1 MKKKISIVT
10 PTYNEE
16 ENIEKLCSSIAIEM
30 ALYDYEYEHII
41 IDNHSTDKTVEKIKK
56 IAFSDKKVKL
66 IVNSRNFGSIRS
78 THHAIL
84 QTDSDAT
91 ILMCAD
97 MQEPI
102 NLIGKYLKEWEMGSK
117 VVLGQRESV
126 EEGKIL
132 NLVKNFFYKFINKIS
147 EIPLIERSG
156 STCLLSKDI
165 VDHLKKIDDPYPYFR
180 GLLSE
185 ITSEIKIVKY
195 HQNKREGGVTKSNF
209 FVLYD
214 HAILGII
221 KHSKI
226 PVRIFTILG
235 FFASFISLL
244 IAIIFFLYKLA
255 FWNSFEVGVAPLII
269 GLFGLASIQMFL
281 LGFVGEYLIQIL
293 THSRKLPLVIEKE
306 RINFN

>member
-126 EEGKIL
+126 EDLLPCHSVPFLRCTWCVCLI
-132 NLVKNFFYKFINKIS
+132 
-147 EIPLIERSG
+147 IP
-156 STCLLSKDI
+156 
-165 VDHLKKIDDPYPYFR
+165 
-180 GLLSE
+180 
-185 ITSEIKIVKY
+185 
-195 HQNKREGGVTKSNF
+195 
-209 FVLYD
+209 
-214 HAILGII
+214 
-221 KHSKI
+221 
-226 PVRIFTILG
+226 
-235 FFASFISLL
+235 
-244 IAIIFFLYKLA
+244 FFLMFGY
-255 FWNSFEVGVAPLII
+255 FSI
-269 GLFGLASIQMFL
+269 GS
-281 LGFVGEYLIQIL
+281 
-293 THSRKLPLVIEKE
+293 EKE
-306 RINFN
+306 S